1 MTLARFDKDTQS
13 AFISFYNKIDAEALP
28 PAAPAEVKKEATNDD
43 EVPF

>member
-28 PAAPAEVKKEATNDD
+28 PAATAEVKKEDPQND